1 VKKLTDGHQVMA
13 IPFGPGELKKENNSV
28 YYFRE
33 RISLYSCDIVERRTN
48 LMIQNFS
55 SETARPNGAKLGR
68 KHLCK
73 VLYKVPSFRPVLPT
87 NMATKGNSCF

>member
-48 LMIQNFS
+48 LMISTSHGICRQLYHRQYLGLLCQFPS
-55 SETARPNGAKLGR
+55 LSVHDSVVRTKYLYLKL
-68 KHLCK
+68 L
-73 VLYKVPSFRPVLPT
+73 
-87 NMATKGNSCF
+87 

>member
-1 VKKLTDGHQVMA
+1 MTTYLSLNRRYTPA

-48 LMIQNFS
+48 LMVS
-55 SETARPNGAKLGR
+55 TSHGT
-68 KHLCK
+68 
-73 VLYKVPSFRPVLPT
+73 LPKKEE
-87 NMATKGNSCF
+87 N